1 MKYFELF
8 ELKPLLNIDLD
19 RLEKKFH
26 ELSRQYHPDFHTN
39 APEEERQRAL
49 ELTALLNDAY
59 RTLRDSTR
67 RAEYLVKAQGFKVD
81 GSKVPQA
88 MLMDVFEINEQLDEL
103 RSARKSGDS
112 VDSLLETVGE
122 FRAQIANKRLAY
134 EEQLQHAFGEWDA
147 LVSNDGSD
155 EARRDHLEKLA
166 DIISQSSYI
175 RNLEHELDNEVS
187 H

>member
-8 ELKPLLNIDLD
+8 ELKPFLNIDLD
-19 RLEKKFH
+19 QLEKKFYT
-26 ELSRQYHPDFHTN
+26 LSRQYHPDFHTN
-39 APEEERQRAL
+39 APEEERTRTL
-49 ELTALLNDAY
+49 EMTALLNDAY

-81 GSKVPQA
+81 GSTVPQA
-88 MLMDVFEINEQLDEL
+88 MLMEVFEINEGLDEL

-112 VDSLLETVGE
+112 VESLLETVGE
-122 FRAQIANKRLAY
+122 FRKQIANKRHTY
-134 EEQLQHAFGEWDA
+134 EEQLQNAFSEWDE
-147 LVSNDGSD
+147 LVLNDAPD
-155 EARRDHLEKLA
+155 QERHDHLEKLA

-175 RNLEHELDNEVS
+175 RNLEHELDDEVS